1 MGSINCTYFYLKGVM
16 AGDEILSVND
26 IEVTEVENAVEDLR
40 EALKGK
46 SGICLVLTSFWKRKN
61 SNSILEHRLLHRVE
75 MIFYT
80 LHNCAKFAIE
90 KSTVGSFDKENK
102 FKPCFKL
109 NIFTTFYLFKLWYE
123 WGISWG
129 ICQQYNCFTWLF

>member
-1 MGSINCTYFYLKGVM
+1 MIMRSINCTYFYLKGVM

-46 SGICLVLTSFWKRKN
+46 SGICLILTSFWKIKN
-61 SNSILEHRLLHRVE
+61 SNSKLEHRLLHRVQ

-80 LHNCAKFAIE
+80 SHNCTKFAIE
-90 KSTVGSFDKENK
+90 RSTVDNFYKENK
-102 FKPCFKL
+102 FKPCLTK
-109 NIFTTFYLFKLWYE
+109 YL
-123 WGISWG
+123 
-129 ICQQYNCFTWLF
+129 YNLLLV

>member
-1 MGSINCTYFYLKGVM
+1 
-16 AGDEILSVND
+16 
-26 IEVTEVENAVEDLR
+26 
-40 EALKGK
+40 
-46 SGICLVLTSFWKRKN
+46 
-61 SNSILEHRLLHRVE
+61 

-80 LHNCAKFAIE
+80 LHNCAKFVIE

-129 ICQQYNCFTWLF
+129 ICQQYNCFTWLFLLLNPFCLFFFQNSLSLICKFILVIDPSITLLLRSCRDEPPVVSKVTSDAIISSLVVQPPPKIR